1 MKILDRYILSTYLKT
16 FFSVFT
22 ILMLIFIL
30 QSVWVYISELAG
42 KDLEI
47 EIILKFLIYVSP
59 RIVVLV
65 LPLTILLASIMVF
78 GGFSENYEFAA
89 MKSTGISLQ
98 RAMKSLSVFIVLLAV
113 ISFFFANSV
122 IPFAEFNFY
131 SLRRNIAKVK
141 PAMAIAE
148 GQFNQLND
156 INIKVAEKSGE
167 NGGFLR
173 DVIIHQ
179 KKGNV
184 RGNFT
189 VIKANTG
196 EFISDDTSDI
206 LQLVLFDGN
215 YYDEIQDKDYTKRT
229 KNRPQV
235 KSTFDKYIIN
245 IDVSQFNNVDFENK
259 ENITKHTMLN
269 VTDLKTAI
277 DSLNT
282 NRNNILETFSETM
295 LRRTTYHNLK
305 LNFKQNEL
313 DSITTTEA
321 VDILKLYEERNS
333 IQIID
338 LALNTIK
345 KAKND
350 LTSKSKAMLNSL
362 VNVNKHVV
370 ALHDKFALGLSC
382 IILFFVGAPLG
393 ALIRKGGIGLP
404 LIIAILIF
412 LTYHFIGLFAKNS
425 SEDSSVDPVL
435 AAWLSSLILLPF
447 SIYLTNRATKDRPL
461 IDFDSVLI
469 PLKQLV
475 ASKSD
480 SDIFDSQQL
489 TSEDT
494 SELESFENEK
504 LIDIVKNFRQFGL
517 SLNYK
522 QRALKI
528 LNSRGISEL
537 QLKMAGNL
545 SNQKYENALRLYIDF
560 KEHSK
565 LALNLNILTIL
576 LGLGGFVL
584 SNNGIPVI
592 GKILSVIAVLSLLFF
607 VVLFLKSTSNQSD
620 FYKLLSI
627 KFLTNSF
634 VFIILGIPLF
644 VLYRAFF
651 IKKMKEDLL
660 KIS

>member
-1 MKILDRYILSTYLKT
+1 MKILDRYILTTYLKT

-22 ILMLIFIL
+22 ILMMIFIL

-47 EIILKFLIYVSP
+47 EIVLKFLLYVSP

-98 RAMKSLSVFIVLLAV
+98 RAMKSLSVFIVFLAV

-167 NGGFLR
+167 NGEFLR

-179 KKGNV
+179 KKGTFT
-184 RGNFT
+184 GNFT

-215 YYDEIQDKDYTKRT
+215 YYDEIQSKDYTKRT

-235 KSTFDKYIIN
+235 KSTFEKYIIN
-245 IDVSQFNNVDFENK
+245 IDVSQFNDIDFESK
-259 ENITKHTMLN
+259 ETITKHTMLN
-269 VTDLKTAI
+269 VMDLKTAI

-282 NRNNILETFSETM
+282 KRGGLLSTFSETM
-295 LRRTTYHNLK
+295 LKRTNQHTLNLNYK
-305 LNFKQNEL
+305 LSEL
-313 DSITTTEA
+313 DSITET
-321 VDILKLYEERNS
+321 VDILKLYEERKS
-333 IQIID
+333 IQLID
-338 LALNTIK
+338 LALNTTKTAK
-345 KAKND
+345 KD
-350 LTSKSKAMLNSL
+350 LTSKSKTMLDTL
-362 VNVNKHVV
+362 VTVNKHVV
-370 ALHDKFALGLSC
+370 AFHDKFALGLSC

-425 SEDSSVDPVL
+425 SEDSSIDPVV

-447 SIYLTNRATKDRPL
+447 SIYLTNRATKDRAL

-469 PLKQLV
+469 PLKRLV
-475 ASKSD
+475 TSKSD
-480 SDIFDSQQL
+480 SEIVDEQQL

-494 SELESFENEK
+494 SELGQFENNK
-504 LIDIVKNFRQFGL
+504 LIDVVKNFRQFGL

-522 QRALKI
+522 QTALRI
-528 LNSRGISEL
+528 LNTRGISEL
-537 QLKMAGNL
+537 ELKMGGNL
-545 SNQKYENALRLYIDF
+545 SNQNYENALRLYIDF
-560 KEHSK
+560 KENSK
-565 LALNLNILTIL
+565 LALVLNVLTIVI
-576 LGLGGFVL
+576 GFCGSFL
-584 SNNGIPVI
+584 SNNEFPILGQ
-592 GKILSVIAVLSLLFF
+592 ILSGIAILSLIFF
-607 VVLFLKSTSNQSD
+607 VVVFQKTTSNQSD

-644 VLYRAFF
+644 FLYRPYFV
-651 IKKMKEDLL
+651 KKMKEDLL

>member
-1 MKILDRYILSTYLKT
+1 MKLLDRYILTTYLKT
-16 FFSVFT
+16 FFSVFA
-22 ILMLIFIL
+22 ILMMIFIL

-47 EIILKFLIYVSP
+47 EVVMKFLIYVSP

-167 NGGFLR
+167 NGEFLR

-196 EFISDDTSDI
+196 EFISDENSDI
-206 LQLVLFDGN
+206 LQLVLFNGN
-215 YYDEIQDKDYTKRT
+215 YYDEIQDKDYTRRT

-245 IDVSQFNNVDFENK
+245 IDVSQFNNVDFESK

-269 VTDLKTAI
+269 VTDLKTSI

-282 NRNNILETFSETM
+282 NRSDILETFSETM
-295 LRRTTYHNLK
+295 LKRTTYHTLNLNYK
-305 LNFKQNEL
+305 LSKL
-313 DSITTTEA
+313 DSINETI
-321 VDILKLYEERNS
+321 DILKLYEESKS
-333 IQIID
+333 IQIIE

-345 KAKND
+345 TAKND
-350 LTSKSKAMLNSL
+350 LTSKSKTMLNSL

-425 SEDSSVDPVL
+425 SEDGSINPVL

-447 SIYLTNRATKDRPL
+447 SIYLTNRATKDRAL

-480 SDIFDSQQL
+480 SEIVNTQQL
-489 TSEDT
+489 TSENT
-494 SELESFENEK
+494 SKLESFENEK

-522 QRALKI
+522 QKALKI
-528 LNSRGISEL
+528 LNLRDISEL
-537 QLKMAGNL
+537 ELKMSGNL

-560 KEHSK
+560 KQHSK
-565 LALNLNILTIL
+565 LALVLNTLTIL
-576 LGLGGFVL
+576 LGFGGLVL
-584 SNNGIPVI
+584 SNNGMPVM
-592 GKILSVIAVLSLLFF
+592 GKILSGIAVLCLLFF
-607 VVLFLKSTSNQSD
+607 LIVFQKTISNQFN

-644 VLYRAFF
+644 VLYRPFF

>member
-1 MKILDRYILSTYLKT
+1 MKILDRYILTTYLKT

-22 ILMLIFIL
+22 ILMMIFIL

-47 EIILKFLIYVSP
+47 EIVLKFLLYVSP
-59 RIVVLV
+59 RIVILV

-98 RAMKSLSVFIVLLAV
+98 RAMKSLSVFIVFLAV

-122 IPFAEFNFY
+122 IPYAEFNFY

-148 GQFNQLND
+148 GQFNQLNE

-167 NGGFLR
+167 NGEFLR

-179 KKGNV
+179 KKGNFT
-184 RGNFT
+184 GNFT
-189 VIKANTG
+189 VIKSKTG
-196 EFISDDTSDI
+196 EFISDDSSNI

-215 YYDEIQDKDYTKRT
+215 YYDEVQSKDYTKRT
-229 KNRPQV
+229 KNRPLV
-235 KSTFDKYIIN
+235 KSTFEKYIIN
-245 IDVSQFNNVDFENK
+245 IDVSQFNNIDFEKK

-269 VTDLKTAI
+269 VVDLKTTI

-282 NRNNILETFSETM
+282 NRNNVLTTFSETM
-295 LRRTTYHNLK
+295 LQRTNQHTLNLNYK
-305 LNFKQNEL
+305 LSEQ
-313 DSITTTEA
+313 DSLTET
-321 VDILKLYEERNS
+321 VDILKLYKERKK
-333 IQIID
+333 IQLID

-345 KAKND
+345 TAKKD
-350 LTSKSKAMLNSL
+350 LNTKSKTMLNTL
-362 VNVNKHVV
+362 VNVNQHIV
-370 ALHDKFALGLSC
+370 AFHDKFALGLSC

-404 LIIAILIF
+404 LVIAILIF

-425 SEDSSVDPVL
+425 SEDSSIDPVV

-447 SIYLTNRATKDRPL
+447 SIYLTNRATKDRAM
-461 IDFDSVLI
+461 IDFDSILI
-469 PLKQLV
+469 PLKQLLT
-475 ASKSD
+475 SKSD
-480 SDIFDSQQL
+480 SEFVDIHQIA
-489 TSEDT
+489 SEDT
-494 SELESFENEK
+494 SELDHFENHK
-504 LIDIVKNFRQFGL
+504 LIDVVKNFRQFGL

-522 QRALKI
+522 QTALKI
-528 LNSRGISEL
+528 LNKRGISEL
-537 QLKMAGNL
+537 ELKMSGNL
-545 SNQKYENALRLYIDF
+545 SNQNYENALRNYIDF
-560 KEHSK
+560 KENSK
-565 LALNLNILTIL
+565 LALVFNLLTIV
-576 LGLGGFVL
+576 LGFGGSIL
-584 SNNGIPVI
+584 SNNEFSTIGQAMNGIAI
-592 GKILSVIAVLSLLFF
+592 ISLIFF
-607 VVLFLKSTSNQSD
+607 VIVFQKTTSNQSD
-620 FYKLLSI
+620 FYKLLNI
-627 KFLTNSF
+627 KFLTNAF

-644 VLYRAFF
+644 FLYRIFF

>member
-1 MKILDRYILSTYLKT
+1 MKILDRYILTTYLKT

-22 ILMLIFIL
+22 ILMMIFIL

-47 EIILKFLIYVSP
+47 EIVLKFLLYVSP

-98 RAMKSLSVFIVLLAV
+98 RAMKSLSVFIVFLAV

-167 NGGFLR
+167 NGEFLR

-179 KKGNV
+179 KKGTFT
-184 RGNFT
+184 GNFT

-215 YYDEIQDKDYTKRT
+215 YYDEIQSKDYTKRT

-235 KSTFDKYIIN
+235 KSTFEKYIIN
-245 IDVSQFNNVDFENK
+245 IDVSQFNDIDFESK
-259 ENITKHTMLN
+259 ETITKHTMLN
-269 VTDLKTAI
+269 VMDLKTAI

-282 NRNNILETFSETM
+282 KRGGLLSTFSETM
-295 LRRTTYHNLK
+295 LKRTNQHTLNLNYK
-305 LNFKQNEL
+305 LSEL
-313 DSITTTEA
+313 DSITET
-321 VDILKLYEERNS
+321 VDILKLYEERKS
-333 IQIID
+333 IQLID
-338 LALNTIK
+338 LALNTTKTAK
-345 KAKND
+345 KD
-350 LTSKSKAMLNSL
+350 LTSKSKTMLDTL
-362 VNVNKHVV
+362 VTVNKHVV
-370 ALHDKFALGLSC
+370 AFHDKFALGLSC

-425 SEDSSVDPVL
+425 SEDSSIDPVV

-447 SIYLTNRATKDRPL
+447 SIYLTNRATKDRAL

-469 PLKQLV
+469 PLKRLV
-475 ASKSD
+475 TSKSD
-480 SDIFDSQQL
+480 SEIVDEQQL

-494 SELESFENEK
+494 SELGQFENDK
-504 LIDIVKNFRQFGL
+504 LIDVVKNFRQFGL

-522 QRALKI
+522 QTALRI
-528 LNSRGISEL
+528 LNTRGISEL
-537 QLKMAGNL
+537 ELKMGGNL
-545 SNQKYENALRLYIDF
+545 SNQN
-560 KEHSK
+560 
-565 LALNLNILTIL
+565 
-576 LGLGGFVL
+576 
-584 SNNGIPVI
+584 
-592 GKILSVIAVLSLLFF
+592 
-607 VVLFLKSTSNQSD
+607 
-620 FYKLLSI
+620 
-627 KFLTNSF
+627 
-634 VFIILGIPLF
+634 
-644 VLYRAFF
+644 
-651 IKKMKEDLL
+651 
-660 KIS
+660 

>member
-1 MKILDRYILSTYLKT
+1 LKILDRYILTTYLKT

-22 ILMLIFIL
+22 ILMMIFIL

-47 EIILKFLIYVSP
+47 EVVLKFLLYVSP

-98 RAMKSLSVFIVLLAV
+98 RAMKSLSVFIVFLAV

-148 GQFNQLND
+148 GQFNQLNE

-167 NGGFLR
+167 NGEFLR

-179 KKGNV
+179 KKGSFS
-184 RGNFT
+184 GNFT

-196 EFISDDTSDI
+196 EFISNETSDV

-215 YYDEIQDKDYTKRT
+215 YYDEIQHKDYTKRT
-229 KNRPQV
+229 KNRPLV
-235 KSTFDKYIIN
+235 KSTFEKYIIN
-245 IDVSQFNNVDFENK
+245 IDVSQFNNIDFESK
-259 ENITKHTMLN
+259 ESITKHTMLN
-269 VTDLKTAI
+269 VVDLKTAI
-277 DSLNT
+277 DSLNVKRSEVLT
-282 NRNNILETFSETM
+282 TFSETM
-295 LRRTTYHNLK
+295 LKRTNHHT
-305 LNFKQNEL
+305 LNQNYKVSEL
-313 DSITTTEA
+313 DSITEN
-321 VDILKLYEERNS
+321 VDILKLYDERKS
-333 IQIID
+333 IQLID
-338 LALNTIK
+338 LALNTTKTAK
-345 KAKND
+345 KE
-350 LTSKSKAMLNSL
+350 LTSKSKTMLDSL
-362 VNVNKHVV
+362 VTVNKHVV

-404 LIIAILIF
+404 LVIAILIF

-447 SIYLTNRATKDRPL
+447 SIYLTNRATKDRAL

-469 PLKQLV
+469 PLKRLV
-475 ASKSD
+475 TSKSD
-480 SDIFDSQQL
+480 TEIVDTLQL
-489 TSEDT
+489 SSENT
-494 SELESFENEK
+494 SELDGFDNKK
-504 LIDIVKNFRQFGL
+504 LIDIIKNFRQFGL
-517 SLNYK
+517 SLNYR
-522 QRALKI
+522 QTAIKI

-537 QLKMAGNL
+537 ELKLGGNL
-545 SNQKYENALRLYIDF
+545 SNQKYENALRLFIDF
-560 KEHSK
+560 KENSK
-565 LALNLNILTIL
+565 LALVLNILTII
-576 LGLGGFVL
+576 LGLGGSIL
-584 SNNGIPVI
+584 AENGIPII
-592 GKILSVIAVLSLLFF
+592 GKITSGFAILGLIFF
-607 VVLFLKSTSNQSD
+607 VVVFQKSTSNQSD

-644 VLYRAFF
+644 FLYRPFF

>member
-1 MKILDRYILSTYLKT
+1 M
-16 FFSVFT
+16 
-22 ILMLIFIL
+22 MIFLL

-42 KDLEI
+42 KELEI
-47 EIILKFLIYVSP
+47 EIIFKFLVYVSP

-98 RAMKSLSVFIVLLAV
+98 RAMKSLSIFIVLLAV
-113 ISFFFANSV
+113 LSFFFANSV

-148 GQFNQLND
+148 GQFNQLNE

-167 NGGFLR
+167 NGEFLR

-179 KKGNV
+179 KKGTYT
-184 RGNFT
+184 GNFT

-196 EFISDDTSDI
+196 EFISDESSDI

-215 YYDEIQDKDYTKRT
+215 YYDEIQHKDYTKRT

-235 KSTFDKYIIN
+235 KSTFEKYIIN
-245 IDVSQFNNVDFENK
+245 IDVSQFNNIDFESK

-269 VTDLKTAI
+269 VVDLKTAI
-277 DSLNT
+277 DSLNIKRSDVLT
-282 NRNNILETFSETM
+282 TFSETM
-295 LRRTTYHNLK
+295 LKRTNHHTLNLNYK
-305 LNFKQNEL
+305 VSEL
-313 DSITTTEA
+313 DSITET
-321 VDILKLYEERNS
+321 VDVLKLYEERKS
-333 IQIID
+333 IQLIE
-338 LALNTIK
+338 LALNTTKTAK
-345 KAKND
+345 KD
-350 LTSKSKAMLNSL
+350 LTSRSKTMLDTL
-362 VNVNKHVV
+362 VTVNKHVV

-404 LIIAILIF
+404 LVIAILIF

-447 SIYLTNRATKDRPL
+447 SIYLTNRATKDRAL
-461 IDFDSVLI
+461 IDFDSILI
-469 PLKQLV
+469 PLKNLV
-475 ASKSD
+475 TSKSD
-480 SDIFDSQQL
+480 CEIVDKQQL
-489 TSEDT
+489 TSENT
-494 SELESFENEK
+494 SELDGFDNDK
-504 LIDIVKNFRQFGL
+504 LIDIIKNFRQFGL

-522 QRALKI
+522 QTALKI

-537 QLKMAGNL
+537 ELKMGGNL
-545 SNQKYENALRLYIDF
+545 SNQNYENALRLYIDF
-560 KEHSK
+560 KENSK
-565 LALNLNILTIL
+565 LALVLNILTIIF
-576 LGLGGFVL
+576 GLGGSFL
-584 SNNGIPVI
+584 SDNEIPVM
-592 GKILSVIAVLSLLFF
+592 GKILSGIAILSLIFF
-607 VVLFLKSTSNQSD
+607 VVVFQKTTSNQSD

-644 VLYRAFF
+644 FLYRPFF
-651 IKKMKEDLL
+651 IKKMKEDLK

>member
-1 MKILDRYILSTYLKT
+1 MKILDRYILTTYLKT

-22 ILMLIFIL
+22 ILMMIFIL

-47 EIILKFLIYVSP
+47 EVVLKFLLYVSP

-98 RAMKSLSVFIVLLAV
+98 RAMKSLSVFIVFLAV

-148 GQFNQLND
+148 GQFNQLNE

-167 NGGFLR
+167 NGEFLR

-179 KKGNV
+179 KKGSFS
-184 RGNFT
+184 GNFT

-196 EFISDDTSDI
+196 EFISNETSDV

-215 YYDEIQDKDYTKRT
+215 YYDEIQHKDYTKRT
-229 KNRPQV
+229 KNRPLV
-235 KSTFDKYIIN
+235 KSTFEKYIIN
-245 IDVSQFNNVDFENK
+245 IDVSQFNNIDFESK
-259 ENITKHTMLN
+259 ESITKHTMLN
-269 VTDLKTAI
+269 VVDLKTAI
-277 DSLNT
+277 DSLNVKRSEVLT
-282 NRNNILETFSETM
+282 TFSETM
-295 LRRTTYHNLK
+295 LKRTNHHT
-305 LNFKQNEL
+305 LNQNYKVSEL
-313 DSITTTEA
+313 DSITEN
-321 VDILKLYEERNS
+321 VDILKLYDERKS
-333 IQIID
+333 IQLID
-338 LALNTIK
+338 LALNTTKTAK
-345 KAKND
+345 KE
-350 LTSKSKAMLNSL
+350 LTSKSKTMLDSL
-362 VNVNKHVV
+362 VTVNKHVV

-404 LIIAILIF
+404 LVIAILIF

-447 SIYLTNRATKDRPL
+447 SIYLTNRATKDRAL

-469 PLKQLV
+469 PLKRLV
-475 ASKSD
+475 TSKSD
-480 SDIFDSQQL
+480 TEIVDTLQL
-489 TSEDT
+489 SSENT
-494 SELESFENEK
+494 SELDGFDNKK
-504 LIDIVKNFRQFGL
+504 LIDIIKNFRQFGL
-517 SLNYK
+517 SLNYR
-522 QRALKI
+522 QTAIKI

-537 QLKMAGNL
+537 ELKLGGNL
-545 SNQKYENALRLYIDF
+545 SNQKYENALRLFIDF
-560 KEHSK
+560 KENSK
-565 LALNLNILTIL
+565 LALVLNILTII
-576 LGLGGFVL
+576 LGLGGSIL
-584 SNNGIPVI
+584 AENGIPII
-592 GKILSVIAVLSLLFF
+592 GIITSGFAILGLIFF
-607 VVLFLKSTSNQSD
+607 VVVFQKSTSNQSD

-644 VLYRAFF
+644 FLYRPFF